1 MRAKLL
7 NRAMTITGVLIN
19 DSRNLQYRLR
29 SRLVRGIYQHHYCHC
44 HYHYYIIY
52 DFKEDQIS
60 PLQVAF
66 IKVSNVQFVFLIE
79 MTPYILLNHITITIF
94 SNLIG
99 ALTSLFFTNYCVA
112 L

>member
-7 NRAMTITGVLIN
+7 NRAMAITGVLIN
-19 DSRNLQYRLR
+19 DSRNLQCRPQ
-29 SRLVRGIYQHHYCHC
+29 SPLVRGIYQHHTCNC

-66 IKVSNVQFVFLIE
+66 IKVSNL
-79 MTPYILLNHITITIF
+79 F
-94 SNLIG
+94 S
-99 ALTSLFFTNYCVA
+99 SLK
-112 L
+112 